1 MLTESICSRW
11 RDMENR
17 LNVYDYLEKE
27 DIKKLYNDY
36 RKTLKTFFYL

>member
-1 MLTESICSRW
+1 
-11 RDMENR
+11 MENR

-36 RKTLKTFFYL
+36 RKTLETFFYL